1 MDSFYTL
8 FVIFVGG
15 PLVWWWLRRS
25 NKVGPAAAL
34 KVVGRTALTR
44 SSVVALVEAG
54 DRRFLI
60 GASDQG
66 IRLLSE
72 IDTPAAAEAEQLI
85 SIDDTEP
92 VVASLAVN
100 PLGPRMSPL
109 ETLRAMTA
117 RTPTHSRPAHARRR

>member
-25 NKVGPAAAL
+25 KVGPASTL

-44 SSVVALVEAG
+44 SSVIAVIEAG

-66 IRLLSE
+66 ISLLSE
-72 IDTPAAAEAEQLI
+72 IDTTAPDVEPNI
-85 SIDDTEP
+85 STDDMEP
-92 VVASLAVN
+92 VVESLAVN

-109 ETLRAMTA
+109 ETLRAMTV